1 MIYVSGMNDL
11 FSERPDVSGT
21 LLQFL
26 DRAYEAPFDP
36 GNFDQ
41 VIESAA
47 AYLFR
52 SPENPAPAHHVS
64 RGLHDQLFT
73 SHSDR
78 LQRLLEVQELSSRTR
93 PESLVKDRLA
103 ALVIAPGGT
112 CLGNSNAA
120 SLFGVTFPCRF
131 DALSLQGACRDHL
144 RKMLADTARFQPIE
158 TDSIVLELAGG
169 ERFVARVTQHQSVDP
184 RTGQTSSG
192 LAITIARILWDEES
206 LSLIRASFDLSG
218 SEAEVLLEILRGRS
232 HAEIA
237 EIRGR
242 SVETIRSQA
251 KAILGKSGFARMPQ
265 LISLMNQLAL
275 FSEPGVTV
283 VNEAVPA
290 LGHDIRKLDL
300 PKGRRVACHREGRP
314 GGVPVL
320 FVHGYITG
328 PYFSSALSRGFSDLG
343 LDVLAP
349 SRPGFGQTSAP
360 SDWERFDDT
369 VVEDALAVCHAHF
382 DRPVLVVAHQGGV
395 SHACR
400 IARALGPDCRG
411 MLMISAGIPIDDTR
425 HLHKMNLQTRVA
437 AIAARYAPSM
447 FAMLLRIGIA
457 QFNRIGHVA
466 YLNKYFNG
474 SDADI
479 AALKQPEI
487 LDIYRRNVHHMIA
500 QGTRHMVQDGRAAMA
515 DWSGDYTAL
524 TVPIHWLHGSAD
536 PIMAVG
542 FVREWAEAHGHGPV
556 DVVEGGANSMMWMH
570 PDRVLSALS
579 RLMDATE
586 KPS

>member
-1 MIYVSGMNDL
+1 MIYVSGMND
-11 FSERPDVSGT
+11 FSPERTDVSGK
-21 LLQFL
+21 LLHFL
-26 DRAYEAPFDP
+26 DSAYEAPFDP

-41 VIESAA
+41 VIDSAA

-52 SPENPAPAHHVS
+52 SPENPVPANHVS

-73 SHSDR
+73 SHADR
-78 LQRLLEVQELSSRTR
+78 LQRLLEAQEPNSRAR
-93 PESLVKDRLA
+93 PETLVRDRLA

-120 SLFGVTFPCRF
+120 SLFDVAFPCNF
-131 DALSLQGACRDHL
+131 DALCLAGTSRHHL
-144 RKMLADTARFQPIE
+144 RKMLADTARLQPLA

-169 ERFVARVTQHQSVDP
+169 DRFVARVTQHQSVDP
-184 RTGQTSSG
+184 KTGRTSSG
-192 LAITIARILWDEES
+192 LGITIARILWDEES
-206 LSLIRASFDLSG
+206 LPLIRDSFDLSG

-265 LISLMNQLAL
+265 LITLMNQLAL
-275 FSEPGVTV
+275 FSEPGVTT
-283 VNEAVPA
+283 AADAFPS
-290 LGHDIRKLDL
+290 LSRDIQKFDL
-300 PKGRRVACHREGRP
+300 PEGRRVACHREGRC

-328 PYFSSALSRGFSDLG
+328 PYFNAPLARGFSELG
-343 LDVLAP
+343 FDVLAP

-360 SDWERFDDT
+360 IDWERFDDT
-369 VVEDALAVCHAHF
+369 VVEDALAVCRAHF
-382 DRPVLVVAHQGGV
+382 DRPVIVVAHQGGV

-411 MLMISAGIPIDDTR
+411 MLMISAGIPIDETR
-425 HLHKMNLQTRVA
+425 HLHHMNLQTRVA
-437 AIAARYAPSM
+437 AVAARYTPSM

-466 YLNKYFNG
+466 YLNKYFKG

-515 DWSGDYTAL
+515 DWAGDYAA
-524 TVPIHWLHGSAD
+524 VGAPIHWLHGSAD
-536 PIMAVG
+536 PVLAVE
-542 FVREWAEAHGHGPV
+542 FVHEWAEAHGHGPV
-556 DVVEGGANSMMWMH
+556 DVVEGGANSMMWMY
-570 PDRVLSALS
+570 PDRVLAALT
-579 RLMDATE
+579 RLVTATE
-586 KPS
+586 RAG